1 MTQNELIT
9 RLRRSM
15 RAQVN
20 DLEDDDYTD
29 AIDDAE
35 QELGWT
41 LPQTSAFRLK
51 WLRLRSIR
59 HLLYFLQ
66 SGSARKFRF
75 EGAHLH
81 HRFKHYSDMLKTMDE
96 QFETAVEEESHLFE
110 GVDAYKLFGTK
121 IDAGFSSNK
130 AGEDTTYDADNSVI
144 FEPTEN
150 G

>member
-1 MTQNELIT
+1 MTQSELIT

-29 AIDDAE
+29 AVDDAE

-41 LPQTSAFRLK
+41 LPQTDGFRLK

-59 HLLYFLQ
+59 HLFYFLQ
-66 SGSARKFRF
+66 TGSARKFRF

-81 HRFKHYSDMLKTMDE
+81 HRFKHYNSMIDTMDKE
-96 QFETAVEEESHLFE
+96 FVTAYEEDSHLFE

-130 AGEDTTYDADNSVI
+130 AGEDTTYDTSNQVI